1 MLADPGR
8 NSAALKK
15 RAGSSGRSGNAY
27 APRFAVM
34 AQKTHARKGADVR
47 GAFFMFPGDGR
58 GIADSIAR
66 SEESGKTAFFPRND
80 RPYGVKRE
88 AFQTENALNR
98 SGERMGRRKETV
110 LAGESAARRRPPAVP
125 VRRRRSLTGTDG
137 FLPPGKC
144 FAARS
149 GYCRPEPVPESR
161 LERLLELKS

>member
-1 MLADPGR
+1 MLTDPGR

-98 SGERMGRRKETV
+98 SGERMGPGKGNRPCGRAGGPTEAAGRARQATQKPYGHRRFP
-110 LAGESAARRRPPAVP
+110 S
-125 VRRRRSLTGTDG
+125 
-137 FLPPGKC
+137 PPGSVLQL
-144 FAARS
+144 APAIAGRS
-149 GYCRPEPVPESR
+149 PCRRADWSGCW
-161 LERLLELKS
+161 S